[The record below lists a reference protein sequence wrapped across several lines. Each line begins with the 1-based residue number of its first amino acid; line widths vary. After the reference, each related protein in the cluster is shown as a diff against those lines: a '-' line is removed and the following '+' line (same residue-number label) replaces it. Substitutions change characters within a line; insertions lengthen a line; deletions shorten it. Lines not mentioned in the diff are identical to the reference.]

1 MRRAFFGFATLAI
14 AAIPAFAQV
23 GATDSVLWS
32 DAKGGLVDGGWVVQ
46 FPTASSDYFDATF
59 TVSAGLDNTENGNV
73 RDLLPM
79 TGVSVSVT
87 DFGSG
92 RTYALVGMYN
102 SNLGLDSS
110 GETPDLASPV
120 VTLTSP
126 PLSPPPLFQFVTFN
140 GTGDALLPGS
150 PGGQTRTHAVVQLPP
165 GDSGLLGVGA
175 DSGST
180 GTTGGLSGF
189 TTDGYTTPSIGA
201 SFLDFGMSAG
211 QDNSATTSCKA
222 ADRKPHGRLRAS
234 NLQQG
239 VGEGDKL
246 TTTVKAGDT
255 LNLAFFGTK
264 SGDKLR
270 LYFNVAPCT
279 PAVAIGPVL
288 PTVPDSDGDGTFLRL
303 NATWPAGFGGQTFR
317 FSAVWGNPACS
328 NPGVGF
334 TNCVTVVT
342 AADPT
347 FGVCDDGT
355 IESGWVVQIPSA
367 SSDYFN
373 NNLGN
378 GVGHASLTAMTI
390 SVLDFVTATP
400 AYPTSGVSNA
410 NTGVDPSGNTPDLGS
425 PLVTVSP
432 FTFPSGSFETTSGLY
447 TSHAAPVPGGSL
459 GTNVHVWVQFPP
471 GDSGLLGVGA
481 DTSSGTNGCSFF
493 SLDGYT
499 SPAVSFFTN
508 WGMRVK

>member
-1 MRRAFFGFATLAI
+1 MRRALFGFATFAI
-14 AAIPAFAQV
+14 AAIPAFAQLPNS
-23 GATDSVLWS
+23 AIWS
-32 DAKGGLVDGGWVVQ
+32 DTKGGLVDGGWVVQ
-46 FPTASSDYFDATF
+46 FPTGSSDYFDSTF
-59 TVSAGLDNTENGNV
+59 VVVPGIGNGEDGNIGLG
-73 RDLLPM
+73 LPT
-79 TGVSVSVT
+79 TGVAISVT

-92 RTYALVGMYN
+92 RTYGLIGN
-102 SNLGLDSS
+102 FQSNLTLDGS
-110 GETPDLASPV
+110 GETPDLAAPIGG
-120 VTLTSP
+120 TLTSP
-126 PLSPPPLFQFVTFN
+126 PLSPPPLFQFVSFDLAE
-140 GTGDALLPGS
+140 GGI
-150 PGGQTRTHAVVQLPP
+150 PGGTTRLHVVAQLPP
-165 GDSGLLGVGA
+165 GDSGLLGIGA

-201 SFLDFGMSAG
+201 SFLDFGLSTG
-211 QDNSATTSCKA
+211 QDNSATTSCKQ

-246 TTTVKAGDT
+246 TVTVKAGDT

-288 PTVPDSDGDGTFLRL
+288 PTIPDADGDGTFIRL

-334 TNCVTVVT
+334 TNCVTVIT

-347 FGVCDDGT
+347 FGTCDDGT
-355 IESGWVVQIPSA
+355 IESGWVVQIPSG

-373 NNLGN
+373 NNFGN
-378 GVGHASLTAMTI
+378 GTGHASLTSLTI

-410 NTGVDPSGNTPDLGS
+410 NLGVDASGNTPDIGA
-425 PLVTVSP
+425 PLATVSP
-432 FTFPSGSFETTSGLY
+432 FTFPSGSFDTTSGLY
-447 TSHAAPVPGGSL
+447 HSHAIAVPGGSL
-459 GTNVHVWVQFPP
+459 GTNVHGWVQFPP

-481 DTSSGTNGCSFF
+481 DSSSGTNGCSFF
-493 SLDGYT
+493 SLDGYS

-508 WGMRVK
+508 WGIRVK